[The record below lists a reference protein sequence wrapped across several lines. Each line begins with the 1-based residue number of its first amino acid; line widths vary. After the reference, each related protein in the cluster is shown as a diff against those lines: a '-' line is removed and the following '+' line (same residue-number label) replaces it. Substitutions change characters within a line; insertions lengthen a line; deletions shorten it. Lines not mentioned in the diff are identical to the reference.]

1 MRELTEHEQGERDR
15 RRAGLD
21 SFLAQ
26 RMPVLSDFAQRLEL
40 RDPPMIVANPDRFL
54 PSIDAYMKDQIVT
67 PEDRVWILT
76 RLGYLIG
83 EVLVQRLSGSWFL
96 NEIPDSRYFLRY
108 VVGRFAGAPNP
119 AAMVDPFQVADAYLS
134 RPPGRSLS
142 AIVSQVEGEL
152 RRS

>member
-1 MRELTEHEQGERDR
+1 MRELTEHEQGERAR
-15 RRAGLD
+15 RRAGID

-26 RMPVLSDFAQRLEL
+26 R
-40 RDPPMIVANPDRFL
+40 
-54 PSIDAYMKDQIVT
+54 
-67 PEDRVWILT
+67 
-76 RLGYLIG
+76 
-83 EVLVQRLSGSWFL
+83 SWFL

-119 AAMVDPFQVADAYLS
+119 AAMVDPFQVADVYLS

-142 AIVSQVEGEL
+142 AIVSQVEDEL